1 MLGNAEV
8 GSRNAEWTNTN
19 SSLWSREHSLAS
31 IRNPQSAVVEVRAAR
46 ISDMQQVE
54 SLISRYADEGL
65 MLRKALE
72 QLCRNFREFV
82 VAADSEGRV
91 VGCGALRVYTPQLAE
106 VASLA
111 VDETVHRGGIGR
123 RLVEQ
128 LALEAQNLGIGTIFA
143 LTLKDGFF
151 HRLGFRTVPKELF
164 PLKVW
169 ADCRSCPKLH
179 ACDEIAVVKEL
190 GDN

>member
-1 MLGNAEV
+1 MLAAHPPVPSDCGV
-8 GSRNAEWTNTN
+8 RNADFGFEPP
-19 SSLWSREHSLAS
+19 HSAFRTS
-31 IRNPQSAVVEVRAAR
+31 QSAIFEVRAAR

-54 SLISRYADEGL
+54 SLISRYADQGL
-65 MLRKALE
+65 MLRKAPE

-82 VAADSEGRV
+82 VAADAEGQV

-128 LALEAQNLGIGTIFA
+128 LAIEAQNLGIGTIFA